1 MKRRMRPIADALD
14 QAVLHWIDVA
24 IFDMAGVVRF
34 VPDQMFPEPSLPYP
48 AFVAS
53 DPNGTEPFQFRQ
65 RSRKAALNK
74 PPAAGEIGITSR
86 QGPDSMHMIGQHDN
100 GVDPEREFLLR
111 PDDRVAQGTDMF
123 DQQSFSPLQ
132 HIYGEEPAAA
142 WNECTTIIGHE
153 TRISHHQSVLA
164 NPLCGIL
171 RSKALDLSVA

>member
-1 MKRRMRPIADALD
+1 
-14 QAVLHWIDVA
+14 
-24 IFDMAGVVRF
+24 
-34 VPDQMFPEPSLPYP
+34 
-48 AFVAS
+48 
-53 DPNGTEPFQFRQ
+53 
-65 RSRKAALNK
+65 
-74 PPAAGEIGITSR
+74 
-86 QGPDSMHMIGQHDN
+86 MHMIGQHDN

-132 HIYGEEPAAA
+132 HIYGEELAAA

-153 TRISHHQSVLA
+153 TRISHHHSVLA